1 MKLVKII
8 LSILIVSFILN
19 IAWENAHAPLYK
31 WFIDYSNHFKMCFDA
46 SIWDALLI
54 LTMYFLISLIL
65 WNLDWIESI
74 KIKDFFLIIVI
85 GLIITIIFEKYA
97 LDTWRWDY
105 NEYMPI
111 IPFLWIGLSP
121 ILQLII
127 TPYLTFFIIWKCLK
141 KK

>member
-19 IAWENAHAPLYK
+19 IAWENANAPLYK

-121 ILQLII
+121 ILQLILHHI
-127 TPYLTFFIIWKCLK
+127 
-141 KK
+141 

>member
-19 IAWENAHAPLYK
+19 IAWENANAPLYK
-31 WFIDYSNHFKMCFDA
+31 GFIDYSNHFKMCFDA
-46 SIWDALLI
+46 SIGDALLI

-97 LDTWRWDY
+97 LDTGRWDY

-111 IPFLWIGLSP
+111 IPFLGIGLSP
-121 ILQLII
+121 ILQLILHHI
-127 TPYLTFFIIWKCLK
+127 
-141 KK
+141 